1 MNLGEIKSVSGEKA
15 QNNHPNQELKT
26 KLQEE
31 GLRQATRVQ
40 ETQVSLSTANSKA
53 LIGVKVLS
61 ASFSQTISIGN
72 GKPVFEKPKQK
83 ESFFDF
89 EEIAKNVLNFVGG
102 AIKAAKMGGADEAKL
117 TTMFEQAT
125 SGVLKGVDMA
135 RKDLA
140 GFMNA
145 EIDEGINKS
154 LELIQNGIEKL
165 RSEIFGKPEGEEDN
179 LQVVGESVSYSR
191 TEAGEIHITTK
202 DGDEV
207 SISFEDIRRLELNQQ
222 LIDSTQIPLVQPKAK
237 DKADQKSE
245 DEADKQQA
253 EKDTSTSTNTA
264 KAAESDGQNSA
275 APVDAKNAELGNS
288 PQEASPQENK
298 LNLLQELNYFER
310 SGIAFNIKGELDEDE
325 MTAIADLVGDVKD
338 LAESFFSND
347 VEAAFNKALQ
357 LGFNEQEISG
367 YALQL
372 SKTEQ
377 LQVVQTYG
385 TVSHYNDEG
394 EGSQGQ
400 QPMKQI
406 KPIAD
411 YLKDMMDV
419 MEKSKELLLDDSQ
432 FNNLVNGL
440 MSKVKGIKT
449 DDLLEAINQFNS
461 FNQKLQQG
469 LPRAETTGEQGSSS
483 VSEG

>member
-1 MNLGEIKSVSGEKA
+1 MNLGEIKSVSGDKTK
-15 QNNHPNQELKT
+15 NNHPNQELKA

-31 GLRQATRVQ
+31 GLRQAARVQ
-40 ETQVSLSTANSKA
+40 ETQVSLSTVNSKA
-53 LIGVKVLS
+53 QIGVRVLS
-61 ASFSQTISIGN
+61 ASFSQTITIGN

-117 TTMFEQAT
+117 TAMFEQAT
-125 SGVLKGVDMA
+125 SGVLKGVEMA

-145 EIDEGINKS
+145 EIDGGINKS

-165 RSEIFGKPEGEEDN
+165 RSEIFGKPEGEEEN

-191 TEAGEIHITTK
+191 TEAGEIHITTR

-237 DKADQKSE
+237 DKADEKSE
-245 DEADKQQA
+245 DEANKEQVEEDNSA
-253 EKDTSTSTNTA
+253 SANTA
-264 KAAESDGQNSA
+264 KAAEGESSNNPTPVQAPNSEQGSPAQQGQ
-275 APVDAKNAELGNS
+275 
-288 PQEASPQENK
+288 
-298 LNLLQELNYFER
+298 LNLVQELNYFER

-372 SKTEQ
+372 SRTEQ

-394 EGSQGQ
+394 EGAQGLD
-400 QPMKQI
+400 PMKQI

-419 MEKSKELLLDDSQ
+419 MEKSKELLLDDSKY
-432 FNNLVNGL
+432 NNLVNGL

-461 FNQKLQQG
+461 FNQRLQQG
-469 LPRAETTGEQGSSS
+469 LPRAETSGEQGSTS
-483 VSEG
+483 VSES